1 MLASAI
7 IVFREVLEASL
18 IIGLVLA
25 ATRGIAGRGRWIG
38 LGVGVGCAG
47 AALVAYFAENLA
59 ALAQGAGQELFN
71 AGILLLAVGML
82 GWHHIWMAR
91 NAQSMRDAFKALGR
105 SVQAGEKTM
114 RGLAV
119 VVGAALL
126 REGSEAILFLY
137 GVAASES
144 ESSLRD
150 MVMGG
155 LGGLGLGALCGTALY
170 LGLLR
175 ISPRYL
181 FTVTGTLIVLL
192 AGSMASQA
200 AGMLAQADWLPTLAD
215 PLWDTS
221 DILTRNSPLG
231 QLLHILVGY
240 DDRPTG
246 IALTAYVMTV
256 GAIAGLARAVK
267 NQWKQPAPQTPL
279 TTVERSHPSAAPA
292 IPSNQAPR

>member
-38 LGVGVGCAG
+38 LGIAFGCCG
-47 AALVAYFAENLA
+47 AALVAYFAESLA
-59 ALAQGAGQELFN
+59 ALAEGAGQELFN

-82 GWHHIWMAR
+82 GWHQIWMAR
-91 NAQSMRDAFKALGR
+91 NAQSMRETFKALGR
-105 SVQAGEKTM
+105 SVHAGEKTL
-114 RGLAV
+114 RGLAL

-137 GVAASES
+137 GIAASDS
-144 ESSLRD
+144 DSSLRD

-155 LGGLGLGALCGTALY
+155 LGGLGLGALCGAALY

-181 FTVTGTLIVLL
+181 FAVTGTLIMLL

-221 DILTRNSPLG
+221 HVLTRNSPLG
-231 QLLHILVGY
+231 QLLHILIGY

-246 IALTAYVMTV
+246 IALLAYV
-256 GAIAGLARAVK
+256 
-267 NQWKQPAPQTPL
+267 
-279 TTVERSHPSAAPA
+279 TTVVTIFGMARTVKRRTRGSTAPTHITNVGRSHLSTGPA
-292 IPSNQAPR
+292 MSGNPGPR